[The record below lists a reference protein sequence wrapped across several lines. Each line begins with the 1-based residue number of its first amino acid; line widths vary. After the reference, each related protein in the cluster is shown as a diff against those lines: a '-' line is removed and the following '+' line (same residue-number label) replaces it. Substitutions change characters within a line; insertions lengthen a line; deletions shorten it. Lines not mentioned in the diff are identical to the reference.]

1 MATKSKLGSVVTVAL
16 IVLGIALIYGYMSQ
30 PKIATKSLLIDIPEA
45 KARRFGL
52 IIDVRTP
59 KERQLL
65 GFYPNSIP
73 MSVDTIQREVP
84 MDITNKN
91 AWILVYSNADSRA
104 KVAAEALFRAGYPN
118 VRYINKSYLS
128 LMPGSQ

>member
-1 MATKSKLGSVVTVAL
+1 MATKSKLGSVLTVAL
-16 IVLGIALIYGYMSQ
+16 IVLGVVLVYSYMTQ
-30 PKIATKSLLIDIPEA
+30 PKIKTKSLLIDIPEA

-59 KERQLL
+59 KERQLS

-73 MSVDTIQREVP
+73 MSIDTIQREVP

-91 AWILVYSNADSRA
+91 AWILVYCNTGARA

>member
-1 MATKSKLGSVVTVAL
+1 MATKSKLGSVLTVAL
-16 IVLGIALIYGYMSQ
+16 IVLGVVLVYTYMTQ
-30 PKIATKSLLIDIPEA
+30 PKIVNKSLLIDIPEA
-45 KARRFGL
+45 KGRRFGL

-59 KERQLL
+59 RERQLL

-84 MDITNKN
+84 MDMTNKN
-91 AWILVYSNADSRA
+91 AWILVYCNTGSRA

>member
-1 MATKSKLGSVVTVAL
+1 MATKSKLGSVITVAL
-16 IVLGIALIYGYMSQ
+16 IVLGIVLIYGYMTQ
-30 PKIATKSLLIDIPEA
+30 PKVDKKSLLIDIPEA
-45 KARRFGL
+45 KGRRFGL

-73 MSVDTIQREVP
+73 MSVDTIQRDVP

-91 AWILVYSNADSRA
+91 AWILVYSNGDSRA
-104 KVAAEALFRAGYPN
+104 KVATEALFRAGYPN